1 MILIISQ
8 YSDYATTQVINWL
21 LYYKKKFVRINGD
34 GCYHFLEISPENI
47 IVEINYNHYNLLE
60 CNKYW
65 YRRDGISSFQ
75 LSTNIEQISNRSDIL
90 QCIKYSI
97 KNEIEIIKSH
107 IYNKIENKIGFKNCI
122 GNYATRGVNKLD
134 VLDKAK
140 DCGLMIPRSVITT
153 TKKKLEKI
161 LEEGKLVTKAASE
174 CIYDS
179 DENNRYV
186 SYTNEINPESLNL
199 LPSTFMASL
208 FQENIVKKYEL
219 RIFYLKGNFYPSVVF
234 SQESK
239 SGKIDCRRNSNCR
252 YLPYKLPKE
261 IMGKLN
267 KLMKLLKLNTGSID
281 MIVDH
286 NNNYIFLE
294 VNPVGQFVAYGEFCN
309 YYLDREMAKIL

>member
-47 IVEINYNHYNLLE
+47 IVEINNNHYNLLE

-122 GNYATRGVNKLD
+122 GNYTTRGVNKLD

-140 DCGLMIPRSVITT
+140 DCGLMTPRSVITT

-186 SYTNEINPESLNL
+186 SYTNEINTESLNL

-267 KLMKLLKLNTGSID
+267 KL
-281 MIVDH
+281 
-286 NNNYIFLE
+286 
-294 VNPVGQFVAYGEFCN
+294 Q
-309 YYLDREMAKIL
+309 